1 MSVYVCVRGRA
12 CVCPRARVVLVGEG
26 GVVPLQLLLS
36 VRPLLV
42 LRLAALVVL
51 AALRLGARDV
61 VLLLAVLALLFLLL
75 LLLAAVLVLVRLR
88 GEGAVLFCI
97 LLRSLSLFFKQCSP
111 LASGAKAVHILH
123 NNSLYE

>member
-1 MSVYVCVRGRA
+1 MRVLVVCERE
-12 CVCPRARVVLVGEG
+12 CLSVVLVSEG

-51 AALRLGARDV
+51 ATLRLGAGDV
-61 VLLLAVLALLFLLL
+61 VFLLAVLALLFLFL

-88 GEGAVLFCI
+88 G
-97 LLRSLSLFFKQCSP
+97 
-111 LASGAKAVHILH
+111 KAAALW
-123 NNSLYE
+123 L